1 MHGGGNGK
9 LGLPGR
15 GIKNDKFRFCILEI
29 SCLLFFSFL
38 GAVLEIELKTLKA
51 LSRLSHAHFTAGIS
65 TC

>member
-1 MHGGGNGK
+1 
-9 LGLPGR
+9 
-15 GIKNDKFRFCILEI
+15 
-29 SCLLFFSFL
+29 L